1 MNINFSDNFYSSNS
15 EENTCGQNNQFHD
28 SSQSQSQSQNI
39 TASWEHDFPSLTSSN
54 SYAIAKPKFIRDTS
68 KKLTYDD
75 RNFPALGSETSVKL
89 NIRNSV
95 YNSCPLVSGSGTSV
109 KIKRDKSKSQNS
121 VEQQKM
127 TNGPSSSTLSLT
139 WVNKKKEK
147 KTPDC
152 SAQTPTPPNLP
163 IKPPPLSGDNFPSLQ
178 KNVVESDK
186 KSKKS
191 TLFVHV
197 NEHDNQRVKVNY
209 REAIAAKSSSSE
221 AKVNNDK
228 AATSKFKEKLENN
241 SKKSN
246 GENKTHCLLLN
257 ANRKKVKMKPETFTM
272 LNDQF
277 NQNILTKPTLVDS
290 SLSVDDIKPRKA
302 DKVNSESKK
311 SRNRNNFTS
320 KSNDVNCNKTNNEEK
335 VNNND
340 KKYQAKEIRETGQHK
355 DGEKRENSQQRSNKE
370 NELHNIVVSGSVEKK
385 KNSPKQRNEVSKT
398 LKNKNSGKKEME
410 TNEKKKT
417 DHKKQL
423 LKQVSDSN
431 VEQLGETGSNGNV
444 STATAVNNPPPG
456 LGKPGALP
464 VPPGFVPLQNGFS
477 NQFIASKN
485 AIPSFSNLMSDSL
498 LIYQQPDD
506 FVSRNSQLIEK
517 IKGSLIQSNEDMLK
531 EFKKF
536 SVLFRDGHISAT
548 EYYFYCLENI
558 RNEKFVDVFVDLVIL
573 LPNIL
578 KQQVNI
584 S

>member
-1 MNINFSDNFYSSNS
+1 MNINFSDNFHSSNS
-15 EENTCGQNNQFHD
+15 EENTCGQNNQCHD
-28 SSQSQSQSQNI
+28 SSQSQNI
-39 TASWEHDFPSLTSSN
+39 TASWEHDFPSLTSST
-54 SYAIAKPKFIRDTS
+54 SYALAKPKFIRDTS

-75 RNFPALGSETSVKL
+75 RNFPALGSETNVSL
-89 NIRNSV
+89 NIRSTV
-95 YNSCPLVSGSGTSV
+95 YNSCPLVSDSVTSTNTSV

-127 TNGPSSSTLSLT
+127 INGPSSSTLSLT
-139 WVNKKKEK
+139 WVNKKKDK
-147 KTPDC
+147 KPPDS
-152 SAQTPTPPNLP
+152 SAQTPTPPNVP
-163 IKPPPLSGDNFPSLQ
+163 IKPPPLSGNNFPSLQ
-178 KNVVESDK
+178 KNVIESDK

-191 TLFVHV
+191 APSVHV

-228 AATSKFKEKLENN
+228 DATSKFKEKLGNN
-241 SKKSN
+241 SKKSS
-246 GENKTHCLLLN
+246 GENKTHCFLLN

-277 NQNILTKPTLVDS
+277 NQNVLTKPTVVDS
-290 SLSVDDIKPRKA
+290 SLSVDDTKPCKA
-302 DKVNSESKK
+302 DKVNSRSKK
-311 SRNRNNFTS
+311 SRNRNNFNARSSDT
-320 KSNDVNCNKTNNEEK
+320 EEK
-335 VNNND
+335 VNDNNE
-340 KKYQAKEIRETGQHK
+340 KHQAKQTRETGQHK

-370 NELHNIVVSGSVEKK
+370 NELHNIVVSGSMEKKK
-385 KNSPKQRNEVSKT
+385 KNSPKQCNGVSKT
-398 LKNKNSGKKEME
+398 LKNENSRKKEME

-417 DHKKQL
+417 DQKRQH

-431 VEQLGETGSNGNV
+431 VEQPAETGSSGNA
-444 STATAVNNPPPG
+444 STASAVNNPPPG
-456 LGKPGALP
+456 LGKPGVLP

-485 AIPSFSNLMSDSL
+485 AISSFSNLMSDSL
-498 LIYQQPDD
+498 LVYQQPDD

-517 IKGSLIQSNEDMLK
+517 IKGSLIQANEDKLE
-531 EFKKF
+531 EFKKC